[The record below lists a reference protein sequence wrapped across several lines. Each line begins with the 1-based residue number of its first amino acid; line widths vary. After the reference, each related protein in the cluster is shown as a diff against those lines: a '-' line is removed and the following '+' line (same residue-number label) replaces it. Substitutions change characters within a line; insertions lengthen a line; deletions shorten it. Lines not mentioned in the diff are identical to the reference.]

1 MAPMSSG
8 YSGGSQWFRRFRM
21 IPGCVPR
28 VLRCD
33 SKKCVERCRILA
45 SAAERGPRCA
55 DATPPRATYSIR
67 VLNVL
72 LIDEEYIQLVSKR
85 LPYDAPM
92 DTTTKRKRLGS
103 RVRRLRYEHQINRK
117 QFALMIGMDRG
128 YLAGIESGKYNA
140 TFDKLCAIADGF
152 DITLAEL
159 LAEVDD
165 EQVDEDVTEPR

>member
-1 MAPMSSG
+1 M
-8 YSGGSQWFRRFRM
+8 
-21 IPGCVPR
+21 
-28 VLRCD
+28 
-33 SKKCVERCRILA
+33 
-45 SAAERGPRCA
+45 
-55 DATPPRATYSIR
+55 
-67 VLNVL
+67 NVL